1 MAIIL
6 IDYENITECAG
17 LKGYQWLNKNDRV
30 IVFYSEFKSKLRK
43 NIFDHLKNYSEI
55 ECIKLKAKGKNGL
68 DFYIASELGLLCGT
82 DPKLQAVIVSN
93 DKGFNAVID
102 FWNLE
107 RNTIQGRKIV
117 LADSIE
123 TGLVQLDAP
132 EDHKRRSEIHHSM
145 TYVDLDTVIHTKA
158 DRAEVIPYMNKR
170 HKTIEQLFLVW
181 YNKSVKSLKFQ
192 GNRRVIG
199 NEKTG
204 S

>member
-1 MAIIL
+1 M
-6 IDYENITECAG
+6 
-17 LKGYQWLNKNDRV
+17 
-30 IVFYSEFKSKLRK
+30 
-43 NIFDHLKNYSEI
+43 
-55 ECIKLKAKGKNGL
+55 